1 MPIHRMLDDCA
12 FDTAHVAAIVTAYE
26 EVLAILGLTDRTDKV
41 TELVARKVIA
51 CAAGGERDAARIRDH
66 TLQAFR

>member
-1 MPIHRMLDDCA
+1 MLDDCA
-12 FDTAHVAAIVTAYE
+12 FDTAQVAAIVAAYE
-26 EVLAILGLTDRTDKV
+26 EVLAILGLTDRTDKL

-51 CAAGGERDAARIRDH
+51 CAAEGERDAAKIRDH